1 MSWPGPGSY
10 GTATGTLPGPT
21 PVLNQTGGPSFSFD
35 LGAANAALKELYDDQ
50 KIANLVYKNNPFL
63 AMVPKMEE
71 FGGKYM
77 PIPLIVNTSQGRSAT
92 FSNAQSQQTAATV
105 ESFALTRASNYSIA
119 QIDNQTMLASKTDKM
134 AFING
139 ATVVIDGAIRALTNS
154 LATQIFRD
162 GSGTIGVVGTGSTLG
177 NIVLSNA
184 SDVVNFEVNMSL
196 EAYTAGV
203 LCTGVTPGSSA
214 STSTVYVVS
223 VNRSAGSIGV
233 SNTMGGTAGTGL
245 GSWTATLGSTLNV
258 VGDKTGAGAGLAMKG
273 LAAWLPTA
281 APTTGDSFF
290 GVDRSVD
297 PTRLGGVRFN
307 GSSESIEEAVIDASL
322 LVAREGGMPDVCIMN
337 FASYAALEKSLGA
350 KAQYISFDGP
360 AKLYYPGILINGA
373 AGQIKVFP
381 DRSCPAKTA
390 YLLQMDTWKLYSLG
404 PAPHIAKYADGLEML
419 RVYNSDAAELR
430 VVSYANLGCNAPG
443 FNAVVQLGA

>member
-1 MSWPGPGSY
+1 MPTTYPGAGQV
-10 GTATGTLPGPT
+10 PT
-21 PVLNQTGGPSFSFD
+21 PNLNQQNGPSFSFD

-77 PIPLIVNTSQGRSAT
+77 PIPLIINTSQGRSAT
-92 FSNAQSQQTAATV
+92 FSNAQGNQTAATV

-154 LATQIFRD
+154 LATQLFRD
-162 GSGTIGVVGTGSTLG
+162 GSGTIGTIGTITGLTPGVITLT
-177 NIVLSNA
+177 NA
-184 SDVVNFEVNMSL
+184 TDIVNFEVNMTL
-196 EAYTAGV
+196 RAFDTAGV
-203 LCTGVTPGSSA
+203 DRGTTGAVIA
-214 STSTVYVVS
+214 
-223 VNRSAGSIGV
+223 VNRSTGVITVATSI
-233 SNTMGGTAGTGL
+233 GGTAANPAG
-245 GSWTATLGSTLNV
+245 WVATDRLV
-258 VGDKTGAGAGLAMKG
+258 VQGDWSLALKG
-273 LAAWLPTA
+273 LAAWIPTT